1 MEFGILHSSSTI
13 AIGRAV
19 REFRVQVLVL
29 VQSGL
34 HLYFVSQ
41 SVFYFFSSPT
51 GSRVHAIIVQP
62 LFNCVEILYRPFNR
76 LVILQLL
83 LCLRDFGNMNEKW
96 EELEKYNA
104 SVSLYF
110 Y

>member
-19 REFRVQVLVL
+19 REFRVQVLVLVVLVL

-62 LFNCVEILYRPFNR
+62 LFNCVEIPS
-76 LVILQLL
+76 IQPSCDTPIAALL
-83 LCLRDFGNMNEKW
+83 KGLW
-96 EELEKYNA
+96 KYE
-104 SVSLYF
+104 
-110 Y
+110 